1 MQDQKKKY
9 EPPPPPPRV
18 GKKQRRRPGASALGT
33 KLPTVLPTARCK
45 LRQLKLERVKDW
57 LLMEEEYVTNQ
68 ERLKPQEERNEEDR
82 SKVDD
87 LRGSP
92 LSVGTLEELIDE
104 KCVMLYWS
112 FR

>member
-1 MQDQKKKY
+1 
-9 EPPPPPPRV
+9 
-18 GKKQRRRPGASALGT
+18 
-33 KLPTVLPTARCK
+33 
-45 LRQLKLERVKDW
+45 
-57 LLMEEEYVTNQ
+57 MEEEYVANQ

-104 KCVMLYWS
+104 KYVFCILVAWNELV
-112 FR
+112 